1 MILFAI
7 VFFTLFLLMVFT
19 VISIAVGGAAFII
32 VFADVIVCVAIMVWI
47 VKRLIGRKKK
57 K

>member
-7 VFFTLFLLMVFT
+7 IFFTLFLLVAFT